1 MQVQSR
7 HHPQVRPIL
16 QKRWAFVVLP
26 CWGANDQFY
35 QFWFPN
41 WKQKDEH
48 LLFFGVEEPATDFT
62 NFDFLI
68 ENIPRIKLMGGN
80 ASCLKHMSNYKDDEA
95 QSGVIVEYTK
105 WVVTILLLQYTQL
118 FMKFY
123 KCSALKTCLLHDF
136 SLLNEVCIGCSYVF
150 LVYHWS
156 LAISHRYQGKWFMPK
171 LSWWHEG
178 WSGHSNRKTGHFW
191 CTFDL
196 CNQTSIHCQVS
207 NFPNWIVITIIVQH
221 NSSPRDPPFI
231 PLWVCK
237 SYTLI
242 TFLKLGN
249 QNNVYI
255 VRPN

>member
-1 MQVQSR
+1 MT
-7 HHPQVRPIL
+7 
-16 QKRWAFVVLP
+16 
-26 CWGANDQFY
+26 N
-35 QFWFPN
+35 
-41 WKQKDEH
+41 
-48 LLFFGVEEPATDFT
+48 FT
-62 NFDFLI
+62 NFDVLI
-68 ENIPRIKLMGGN
+68 ENIPRMKLMGGS
-80 ASCLKHMSNYKDDEA
+80 ASCLKHMSNYNDDEA
-95 QSGVIVEYTK
+95 QSGVIFEYTK
-105 WVVTILLLQYTQL
+105 QVVTILLLQNTQL

-123 KCSALKTCLLHDF
+123 KCSRLTTCLLVDLSKLSYLSLIFGIPIGMFKTSGYF

-150 LVYHWS
+150 GVYHWS
-156 LAISHRYQGKWFMPK
+156 LASSHRYQGKWFMPK

-178 WSGHSNRKTGHFW
+178 RSGHSIRKTGHFW

-207 NFPNWIVITIIVQH
+207 NLPNWIVITIIVEH

-242 TFLKLGN
+242 AFLKLGQ

-255 VRPN
+255 SRTN